1 MVLRWW
7 AWQPCPADDSD
18 THTGSYE
25 ADFRLLKTDLAA
37 SFNQWRRHLAFR
49 EEGFANGG
57 GGGGGTTTGNSR
69 GAEGGEGRS
78 AYGLSKGKEIRYH
91 TYEVGANLCCAM
103 HTHTVCF
110 VLLCCYVCLVFF
122 TLGSVVCFCVA
133 V

>member
-1 MVLRWW
+1 MVLWWWW

-49 EEGFANGG
+49 EEAFPHGG
-57 GGGGGTTTGNSR
+57 SGGSGGGTAAGER

-91 TYEVGANLCCAM
+91 TYEVGAKSVSCYMCLCSWKCS
-103 HTHTVCF
+103 VCRRVPISF
-110 VLLCCYVCLVFF
+110 A
-122 TLGSVVCFCVA
+122 G
-133 V
+133 